1 MLNVNLDTNT
11 HEENHNWVEFGNFPT
26 GIKYA
31 DISVANGGIILD
43 RISVGLQVVDP
54 TFTIENRPDLLSGV
68 TVIHGKGYSTTR
80 STGRTNSTGKRPRPK
95 GKWKSPLFFLTASG
109 LTAHLTVR
117 AKQVIKNEHNSYHP
131 KPS

>member
-1 MLNVNLDTNT
+1 MLTINLDTST
-11 HEENHNWVEFGNFPT
+11 PEENHNWVEFGNSLT

-54 TFTIENRPDLLSGV
+54 TFTVEYCPDLLSGV
-68 TVIHGKGYSTTR
+68 TVIHGKGYATTR
-80 STGRTNSTGKRPRPK
+80 SADKTNYTGKKPRPK
-95 GKWKSPLFFLTASG
+95 GKWKSPLFPTASG
-109 LTAHLTVR
+109 ITAHLTAC
-117 AKQVIKNEHNSYHP
+117 AKRVIKNEHNSYHP